1 MENPLGVDRRGPGPL
16 QVRGPISKQSS
27 LFGVFQIL
35 RFVEPEAARDI
46 HRIGLA
52 AVRKELPIYYPPG
65 RPSVD
70 FGVADPDTLPET
82 EFELAPVIPRSDH
95 PICSFLS
102 LTALSAVE
110 MIGHNRRNRRARD
123 HTRRVAFLTLNNR

>member
-27 LFGVFQIL
+27 LFGVFQII

-102 LTALSAVE
+102 LTALSALE
-110 MIGHNRRNRRARD
+110 MIGHYGPD
-123 HTRRVAFLTLNNR
+123 RRVGDYRCRSTFFR